1 MSMDNQPRGP
11 EQSRPGNRSPRSTG
25 VVLYEP
31 HPGVPGSMP
40 EQPAPSSSLD
50 IAGPWT
56 RADWHGIWL
65 ASQSRDWR
73 TLAIV
78 PADDGIPT
86 LPVAELLRAI
96 STKRRNDQIGVADL
110 RAVQIQ
116 HTNAYLEVVRWHV
129 WHGERVVIALRSCF
143 ENPATIPL
151 ARSADCAMLCVS
163 VGGTRVSRAAQTI
176 EKIGKE
182 RFLGSILV
190 KVSEAPEEDPIV
202 LPKKFF

>member
-1 MSMDNQPRGP
+1 MSMDSQPRGS

-31 HPGVPGSMP
+31 HPGVPESMP
-40 EQPAPSSSLD
+40 EQPTVSSSNLD

-65 ASQSRDWR
+65 ATQSRDWR
-73 TLAIV
+73 SLAIV

-86 LPVAELLRAI
+86 LPVAELVRAI
-96 STKRRNDQIGVADL
+96 SSKRRNDQIGVADL

-129 WHGERVVIALRSCF
+129 WHGERVIIALRSCF

-151 ARSADCAMLCVS
+151 ARAADCALLCVS
-163 VGGTRVSRAAQTI
+163 VGGTRVARAAQTI

-182 RFLGSILV
+182 RFLGSVLV
-190 KVSEAPEEDPIV
+190 KVAGEEPIE